1 MCSVAKNIRYFVSPN
16 CLQIRAVTLVKA
28 FMAVDEFASVLA
40 KKLLHSRA
48 LQGLGNF
55 DLIINFCEGYES

>member
-28 FMAVDEFASVLA
+28 FMAVNEFASVLA
-40 KKLLHSRA
+40 KKLLA

-55 DLIINFCEGYES
+55 DLIINFCKGY